1 MNLSQQAKPV
11 GERVVQRLR
20 QLPISTSIL
29 APLVALILLFVVSSL
44 ASEYFLNTRN
54 LTNVM
59 RQVSYTGIIAI
70 GMTFV
75 IIAGGIDLSVGSMV
89 ALVGVIVLYVVNA
102 VSDPIQAVILAMLAA
117 VVAGA
122 LFGLFNGLLVTRGRI
137 AAFVVTLAS
146 MSIFRSLALYFTNA
160 AEVST
165 RNPFFSDIGGGFFMG
180 LPIPV
185 LVFFGLAIVTHVLL
199 FHTPYG
205 RHVCAVG
212 ANPQV
217 ARYSGIRVE
226 RIVLST
232 FVIAGVCVG
241 LSAIMLTSRLNSVSP
256 SDAGYFYE
264 LDAIA
269 AVVIGGTALSGGRGT
284 VWGTVIGALI
294 LGIINNMLNLTGVS
308 PYLQGLVKGG
318 VILLAVLLQ
327 YKRTP

>member
-1 MNLSQQAKPV
+1 MSPLSQRTTPLA
-11 GERVVQRLR
+11 QRFR
-20 QLPISTSIL
+20 NLPISGAIL
-29 APLVALILLFVVSSL
+29 APLLALIVLFVISSL

-54 LTNVM
+54 LSNVL

-75 IIAGGIDLSVGSMV
+75 IIAGGIDLSVGSML
-89 ALVGVIVLYVVNA
+89 ALVGVVVLYVLNTIT
-102 VSDPIQAVILAMLAA
+102 DPFQAVILAMLAA
-117 VVAGA
+117 LVGGA
-122 LFGLFNGLLVTRGRI
+122 LLGLFNGLLVTRGRI
-137 AAFVVTLAS
+137 AAFVVTLAT
-146 MSIFRSLALYFTNA
+146 MSIFRSLALYFTDA

-165 RNPFFSDIGGGFFMG
+165 RNPLFQGVGGGFVLG

-185 LVFFGLAIVTHVLL
+185 WTFFALAVVSHVVL
-199 FHTPYG
+199 FHTAYG

-212 ANPQV
+212 ANAQV

-226 RIVLST
+226 RVVLST
-232 FVIAGVCVG
+232 FLIAGVCVG

-256 SDAGYFYE
+256 SDAGYFFE

-308 PYLQGLVKGG
+308 PYLQGLVKGA

-327 YKRTP
+327 YKRAP

>member
-1 MNLSQQAKPV
+1 MNQSQNTKPAAALV
-11 GERVVQRLR
+11 IQGLR
-20 QLPISTSIL
+20 KIPLNASIL
-29 APLVALILLFVVSSL
+29 APLVALILLFAVSSL
-44 ASEYFLNTRN
+44 ASEYFLNARN
-54 LTNVM
+54 ISNVL

-89 ALVGVIVLYVVNA
+89 ALVGVIVLYVVNTI
-102 VSDPIQAVILAMLAA
+102 SDPVQAVILAMLAA
-117 VVAGA
+117 IMAGA
-122 LFGLFNGLLVTRGRI
+122 LFGLFNGLMVTRGRI

-146 MSIFRSLALYFTNA
+146 MSIFRSLALYFTDA

-165 RNPFFSDIGGGFFMG
+165 RNPIFSNVGGGFF
-180 LPIPV
+180 LSIPIPV
-185 LVFFGLAIVTHVLL
+185 WVFFGLAIVAHVLL
-199 FHTPYG
+199 FHTAYG

-232 FVIAGVCVG
+232 FVIAGLCVG

-308 PYLQGLVKGG
+308 PYLQGLVKGA

>member
-11 GERVVQRLR
+11 GERVVQCLR
-20 QLPISTSIL
+20 QLPINTSIL

>member
-20 QLPISTSIL
+20 QIPISTSIL

>member
-1 MNLSQQAKPV
+1 MAPPPTTKSMGGVARQGL
-11 GERVVQRLR
+11 RRLP
-20 QLPISTSIL
+20 LNATIL
-29 APLVALILLFVVSSL
+29 APLAALILLFVVSSI
-44 ASEYFLNTRN
+44 ASEYFLDARN
-54 LTNVM
+54 LSNVM

-89 ALVGVIVLYVVNA
+89 ALVGVIILTILNSI
-102 VSDPIQAVILAMLAA
+102 SDPIQAVIIGMLAA

-122 LFGLFNGLLVTRGRI
+122 LLGLFNGLLVTRGRI

-146 MSIFRSLALYFTNA
+146 MSIFRSLALYFTDA

-165 RNPFFSDIGGGFFMG
+165 RNPLFANVGGGFFLG
-180 LPIPV
+180 VPIPV
-185 LVFFGLAIVTHVLL
+185 LAFFGLAIIGHVLL

-212 ANPQV
+212 ANAQV

-232 FVIAGVCVG
+232 FVIAGICVG

-284 VWGTVIGALI
+284 IWGTVIGALI

-327 YKRTP
+327 YKRSP

>member
-1 MNLSQQAKPV
+1 M
-11 GERVVQRLR
+11 
-20 QLPISTSIL
+20 
-29 APLVALILLFVVSSL
+29 
-44 ASEYFLNTRN
+44 
-54 LTNVM
+54 
-59 RQVSYTGIIAI
+59 
-70 GMTFV
+70 
-75 IIAGGIDLSVGSMV
+75 
-89 ALVGVIVLYVVNA
+89 GV
-102 VSDPIQAVILAMLAA
+102 
-117 VVAGA
+117 
-122 LFGLFNGLLVTRGRI
+122 
-137 AAFVVTLAS
+137 
-146 MSIFRSLALYFTNA
+146 
-160 AEVST
+160 
-165 RNPFFSDIGGGFFMG
+165 
-180 LPIPV
+180 PIPV
-185 LVFFGLAIVTHVLL
+185 LTFFGLAIVTHVLL
-199 FHTPYG
+199 FHTAYG

-232 FVIAGVCVG
+232 FVIAGICVG

-284 VWGTVIGALI
+284 IWGTVIGALI

>member
-1 MNLSQQAKPV
+1 MAQPLNTKSMGGVARQGL
-11 GERVVQRLR
+11 RRLP
-20 QLPISTSIL
+20 LNATIL
-29 APLVALILLFVVSSL
+29 APLVALILLFVVSSI

-54 LTNVM
+54 ISNVM

-89 ALVGVIVLYVVNA
+89 ALVGVIILYIINTI
-102 VSDPIQAVILAMLAA
+102 SDPIQAVLLGMLAA
-117 VVAGA
+117 IAAGG
-122 LFGLFNGLLVTRGRI
+122 LLGLFNGLLVTRGRI

-146 MSIFRSLALYFTNA
+146 MSIFRSLALYFTDA

-165 RNPFFSDIGGGFFMG
+165 RNPLFSNVGGGFFLG
-180 LPIPV
+180 IPIPV
-185 LVFFGLAIVTHVLL
+185 LVFFGLAILAHLLL
-199 FHTPYG
+199 FYTPYG

-212 ANPQV
+212 ANAQV

-232 FVIAGVCVG
+232 FVIAGICVG

-327 YKRTP
+327 YKRA